1 MKNLLKLHEAV
12 AVILLNEPFRTAD
25 FTTIAK
31 KIDKRGLFAKR
42 KGGISLEQ
50 QIRLRTS
57 ISSSRYQHWFNFR
70 KPDIL
75 ELK

>member
-12 AVILLNEPFRTAD
+12 AVILLNEPLRTAD
-25 FTTIAK
+25 FSTIAK
-31 KIDKRGLFAKR
+31 KIDKRGLFSER
-42 KGGISLEQ
+42 KGGISLEH